1 MNNLLNYSNKINVN
15 NKYSPL
21 APKRVDLFNEISK
34 EIDHAFNEVFGS
46 KFFTGLKQH
55 KGYPLMDAIRTKEKL
70 ILQYTVPGVAKN
82 NIKAEITDD
91 ELGKLLT
98 VSGQLNDNYVYEEN
112 SYQIR
117 ELSKQE
123 FRRVVRLPED
133 VVDEDPVVILEDGIL
148 TLTFKLQKLEEIK
161 PKVKKLTIL

>member
-1 MNNLLNYSNKINVN
+1 MNNLLNYN
-15 NKYSPL
+15 NKVFNNKNYL

-34 EIDHAFNEVFGS
+34 EIDSAFNEVFGS

-55 KGYPLMDAIRTKEKL
+55 KGYPLMDAVRTGDKL
-70 ILQYTVPGVAKN
+70 VLQYTVPGVNKS
-82 NIKAEITDD
+82 NIRAEISED
-91 ELGKLLT
+91 EIGRLLT

-133 VVDEDPVVILEDGIL
+133 VLDEDPAVILEDGIL
-148 TLTFKLQKLEEIK
+148 TLTFKLQKLEEVK

>member
-1 MNNLLNYSNKINVN
+1 MNNLLKYNNKIN
-15 NKYSPL
+15 KYDHL

-46 KFFTGLKQH
+46 KFFTGIKQH
-55 KGYPLMDAIRTKEKL
+55 KGYPLMDAIRNQNQL
-70 ILQYTVPGVAKN
+70 ILQYTVPGVNKS
-82 NIKAEITDD
+82 NIKAEITED
-91 ELGKLLT
+91 ELGKILT
-98 VSGQLNDNYVYEEN
+98 VSGQLDNMYIHEEN

-133 VVDEDPVVILEDGIL
+133 VVDEDPVVILENGIL
-148 TLTFKLQKLEEIK
+148 TLTFKLQKLEEANK
-161 PKVKKLTIL
+161 PKVKQLTIR